1 LEDLYLPYKKRR
13 KTKADIAREAGLE
26 PLLDELI
33 AQPAVDPHE
42 LAKEYVREG
51 FEDEKKALEGAR
63 AIMVD
68 RCALDADLV
77 GQVREEMFSNGTI
90 EASVVAGEETEG
102 AQFKDY
108 FEGSEPFQSLP
119 SHRLLALLPRARAGV
134 LRLNVSAGGDGFCEN
149 MAASRYL
156 FYRRSPGR

>member
-1 LEDLYLPYKKRR
+1 
-13 KTKADIAREAGLE
+13 
-26 PLLDELI
+26 
-33 AQPAVDPHE
+33 
-42 LAKEYVREG
+42 VREG

-102 AQFKDY
+102 AKFKDY
-108 FEGSEPFQSLP
+108 CEFAEPFQSLP
-119 SHRLLALLPRARAGV
+119 SHRILALLRGESEGVMPRNLTAGDDHCYENMIATRLDLDRSSQWLAQAV
-134 LRLNVSAGGDGFCEN
+134 RWGWRTKLYISAGLDVRLRLTELAEEGALQVFATN
-149 MAASRYL
+149 L
-156 FYRRSPGR
+156 